1 MNTNAPDI
9 PQKHLDHEYAMDTNR
24 NKDKR
29 RREDSAPSTPSKQ
42 TRTNTKWNVKFNI
55 QERSADIDTR
65 SYTHHF
71 YFGSFNQGTNNQ
83 DSKKEKD

>member
-1 MNTNAPDI
+1 M
-9 PQKHLDHEYAMDTNR
+9 QSRRFLYADYAVCIGPR
-24 NKDKR
+24 SWKG
-29 RREDSAPSTPSKQ
+29 PGQ

>member
-1 MNTNAPDI
+1 M
-9 PQKHLDHEYAMDTNR
+9 
-24 NKDKR
+24 
-29 RREDSAPSTPSKQ
+29 STALLQLRGKISFLADPCSQQ